1 MRPARRLKRFLHL
14 GCVHLILPSQLG
26 VILTRD
32 FDMSDL
38 LALASMIL
46 SVVCCIGGYL
56 FIKNRE
62 LAWKA
67 RHDELSARINLL
79 VLEESR
85 HRRSVSEVLDER
97 EVTLEHEV
105 RQMQSDMKM
114 LDLQLRSGPSR
125 DAPEAVEL
133 AIQLA
138 RAGESREVVASRT
151 GLAPDIVDF
160 ITEMHSSRPKV

>member
-1 MRPARRLKRFLHL
+1 
-14 GCVHLILPSQLG
+14 
-26 VILTRD
+26 
-32 FDMSDL
+32 MSDF
-38 LALASMIL
+38 LAVASMIL
-46 SVVCCIGGYL
+46 SAAVCVGGFLYL
-56 FIKNRE
+56 KVRE
-62 LAWKA
+62 EAWQT

-79 VLEESR
+79 VIEESR
-85 HRRSVSEVLDER
+85 HRRSMSEVLDER

-125 DAPEAVEL
+125 EAPEAVEL

-138 RAGESREVVASRT
+138 RAGEPREVVASRT

-160 ITEMHSSRPKV
+160 ITEMHASRSKP

>member
-1 MRPARRLKRFLHL
+1 
-14 GCVHLILPSQLG
+14 
-26 VILTRD
+26 
-32 FDMSDL
+32 MSEL
-38 LALASMIL
+38 LAVASLIISLAG
-46 SVVCCIGGYL
+46 CAGGFFYIR
-56 FIKNRE
+56 IKE
-62 LAWKA
+62 SAWQA

-85 HRRSVSEVLDER
+85 HRRSMSEVLDER

-125 DAPEAVEL
+125 EAPEAVEL

-138 RAGESREVVASRT
+138 RAGEPREVVASRT

-160 ITEMHSSRPKV
+160 ITAMHSSRSKA

>member
-1 MRPARRLKRFLHL
+1 MFVSVAVCVGGFLY
-14 GCVHLILPSQLG
+14 I
-26 VILTRD
+26 R
-32 FDMSDL
+32 
-38 LALASMIL
+38 
-46 SVVCCIGGYL
+46 
-56 FIKNRE
+56 IKEN
-62 LAWKA
+62 AWQA

-85 HRRSVSEVLDER
+85 HRRSMSEVLDER

-114 LDLQLRSGPSR
+114 LDLQLRAGPSR
-125 DAPEAVEL
+125 EAPEAVEL

-138 RAGESREVVASRT
+138 RAGEPREVVASRT

-160 ITEMHSSRPKV
+160 ITAMHASRSKA

>member
-1 MRPARRLKRFLHL
+1 
-14 GCVHLILPSQLG
+14 
-26 VILTRD
+26 
-32 FDMSDL
+32 MSDY
-38 LALASMIL
+38 LALV
-46 SVVCCIGGYL
+46 SVVLSIAACVGGFFY
-56 FIKNRE
+56 IRVKE
-62 LAWKA
+62 AAWQA
-67 RHDELSARINLL
+67 RHDELSARLNLL

-85 HRRSVSEVLDER
+85 HRRSMSEVLDER

-138 RAGESREVVASRT
+138 RAGEPREVVASRT

-160 ITEMHSSRPKV
+160 ITAMHASRSKA

>member
-1 MRPARRLKRFLHL
+1 
-14 GCVHLILPSQLG
+14 
-26 VILTRD
+26 
-32 FDMSDL
+32 MSEL
-38 LALASMIL
+38 LALASLIISL
-46 SVVCCIGGYL
+46 AGCAGGFFYIR
-56 FIKNRE
+56 IKE
-62 LAWKA
+62 SAWQA

-125 DAPEAVEL
+125 EAPEAVEL

-138 RAGESREVVASRT
+138 RAGEPREVVASRT

-160 ITEMHSSRPKV
+160 ITAMHSSRSKA

>member
-1 MRPARRLKRFLHL
+1 M
-14 GCVHLILPSQLG
+14 G
-26 VILTRD
+26 D
-32 FDMSDL
+32 Y

-46 SVVCCIGGYL
+46 SVALTFGGYL
-56 FIKNRE
+56 YVKKWER
-62 LAWKA
+62 AWKA

-133 AIQLA
+133 AIQMA
-138 RAGESREVVASRT
+138 RSGEPRDVVASRT

-160 ITEMHSSRPKV
+160 ITEMHSSRSKS

>member
-1 MRPARRLKRFLHL
+1 
-14 GCVHLILPSQLG
+14 
-26 VILTRD
+26 
-32 FDMSDL
+32 MSDF
-38 LALASMIL
+38 LALASMFV
-46 SVVCCIGGYL
+46 SVAVCVGGFLYIR
-56 FIKNRE
+56 IKEN
-62 LAWKA
+62 AWQA

-85 HRRSVSEVLDER
+85 HRRSMSEVLDER

-114 LDLQLRSGPSR
+114 LDLQLRAGPSR
-125 DAPEAVEL
+125 EAPEAVEL

-138 RAGESREVVASRT
+138 RAGEPREVVASRT

-160 ITEMHSSRPKV
+160 ITAMHASRSKA

>member
-1 MRPARRLKRFLHL
+1 M
-14 GCVHLILPSQLG
+14 
-26 VILTRD
+26 
-32 FDMSDL
+32 
-38 LALASMIL
+38 
-46 SVVCCIGGYL
+46 
-56 FIKNRE
+56 
-62 LAWKA
+62 
-67 RHDELSARINLL
+67 
-79 VLEESR
+79 
-85 HRRSVSEVLDER
+85 SEVLDER

>member
-1 MRPARRLKRFLHL
+1 
-14 GCVHLILPSQLG
+14 
-26 VILTRD
+26 
-32 FDMSDL
+32 MSDY

-46 SVVCCIGGYL
+46 SAAVCVGGY
-56 FIKNRE
+56 FHIKNRE

-85 HRRSVSEVLDER
+85 HRRNVSEVLDER

-138 RAGESREVVASRT
+138 RAGEPREVVASRT
-151 GLAPDIVDF
+151 GLAPDIIDF
-160 ITEMHSSRPKV
+160 ITEMHSSRSKS

>member
-1 MRPARRLKRFLHL
+1 
-14 GCVHLILPSQLG
+14 VHLILPSQLG

>member
-1 MRPARRLKRFLHL
+1 
-14 GCVHLILPSQLG
+14 
-26 VILTRD
+26 
-32 FDMSDL
+32 MSDV

-46 SVVCCIGGYL
+46 SIVGCVGGFFYIRL
-56 FIKNRE
+56 KE
-62 LAWKA
+62 SAWQA

-85 HRRSVSEVLDER
+85 HRRNMSEVLDER

-105 RQMQSDMKM
+105 RQIQSDMKM
-114 LDLQLRSGPSR
+114 IDLQLRSGQSR
-125 DAPEAVEL
+125 EAPEAVEL

-138 RAGESREVVASRT
+138 RAGEPREVVASRT

-160 ITEMHSSRPKV
+160 ITAMHASRSRA

>member
-1 MRPARRLKRFLHL
+1 MRPVRRLKRFLRPACAHS
-14 GCVHLILPSQLG
+14 ILQSQLG
-26 VILTRD
+26 ASLIRD
-32 FDMSDL
+32 TDMGEY

-46 SVVCCIGGYL
+46 SAACCVAGYL
-56 FIKNRE
+56 YTKRLE
-62 LAWKA
+62 HAWKT

-138 RAGESREVVASRT
+138 RSG
-151 GLAPDIVDF
+151 
-160 ITEMHSSRPKV
+160 

>member
-1 MRPARRLKRFLHL
+1 
-14 GCVHLILPSQLG
+14 
-26 VILTRD
+26 
-32 FDMSDL
+32 MSEL
-38 LALASMIL
+38 LALASLIISL
-46 SVVCCIGGYL
+46 AGCAGGFFY
-56 FIKNRE
+56 IRVKE
-62 LAWKA
+62 SAWQA

-125 DAPEAVEL
+125 EAPEAVEL

-138 RAGESREVVASRT
+138 RAGEPREVVASRT

-160 ITEMHSSRPKV
+160 ITAMHSSRSKA